1 MGRTTTTRFANRR
14 ALCASGLTLAALLAC
29 ASGCSTFGRAQ
40 ASHDRIVQARQLT
53 QRGVQ
58 AMHRNDWD
66 NATKY
71 LAEAKQYSPY
81 DVQARMHYAET
92 LWKTDKR
99 EEAIQEMEEM
109 LPLANDD
116 PAIHTRLGRMYLD
129 SGEPTEAHIAANRAI
144 ECDPKYAEA
153 WKLQGDLALIRND
166 LASAKLSYIR
176 AANNGE
182 IMDREVQLRLA
193 STYRRLGQPGQS
205 LACISQVHQAEFG
218 QRLPPDVGIE
228 QALAY
233 RDLGRNVEAADC
245 LAELAESNELSE
257 ELLFAWAECEVA
269 AGRLARAEFAVNS
282 VLQVNPQHG
291 AALQLVGRLPVY
303 RQQAQNAWRR

>member
-1 MGRTTTTRFANRR
+1 MARTSLIRFATRR
-14 ALCASGLTLAALLAC
+14 AFCASGFTFVALLAC
-29 ASGCSTFGRAQ
+29 ASGCSTFSRAQ

-58 AMHRNDWD
+58 AMHRNDWE

-71 LAEAKQYSPY
+71 LAEAKDYSPY

-92 LWKTDKR
+92 LWKTEKR
-99 EEAIQEMEEM
+99 KEAIREMEEA
-109 LPLANDD
+109 LQLANDD

-129 SGEPTEAHIAANRAI
+129 SGEPTQAHIAANRAI
-144 ECDPKYAEA
+144 ECDPRYAEA
-153 WKLQGDLALIRND
+153 WKLQGDLAVLRND
-166 LASAKLSYIR
+166 LSSAKLSYIR

-182 IMDREVQLRLA
+182 SMDREIQLRLA
-193 STYRRLGQPGQS
+193 STYRRLGQPSQS

-218 QRLPPDVGIE
+218 QRLPADVGIE

-233 RDLGRNVEAADC
+233 RDLGRNLEAADC

-257 ELLFAWAECEVA
+257 DLLFAWAECEVA
-269 AGRLARAEFAVNS
+269 AGRLARAEFAANS

-291 AALQLVGRLPVY
+291 PALQLVGRLPAY
-303 RQQAQNAWRR
+303 RQQAQDSWRR